1 MTTEAP
7 PPASGPRIVIDKGT
21 LVPLGVVVSFIG
33 ALTSLGVWMNGKFEG
48 IETAVIKIEHRLE
61 RLEDRQGDRWT
72 ASDMKLWEVILSR
85 ENPAI
90 KAPGVGTIV
99 RERPEGK

>member
-1 MTTEAP
+1 MTTENAP
-7 PPASGPRIVIDKGT
+7 PLPRIVIDKGT
-21 LVPLGVVVSFIG
+21 LVPLGVVLSFIG
-33 ALTSLGVWMNGKFEG
+33 SLATMAGWMNGKFES
-48 IETAVIKIEHRLE
+48 IESAVVKIEHRME